1 MLSYICRRK
10 IRKHNYLIIV
20 FLLGRAGDCSETV
33 RKVEG
38 RKGGEK
44 KLEKRLLSLHF
55 TLIYNSAAVHKLAN
69 TFTTLLVQMVVV

>member
-1 MLSYICRRK
+1 LAYLVLSYICRRK
-10 IRKHNYLIIV
+10 IRKYNYLIIV

-44 KLEKRLLSLHF
+44 KVRK
-55 TLIYNSAAVHKLAN
+55 K
-69 TFTTLLVQMVVV
+69 VVKSPFYFNI